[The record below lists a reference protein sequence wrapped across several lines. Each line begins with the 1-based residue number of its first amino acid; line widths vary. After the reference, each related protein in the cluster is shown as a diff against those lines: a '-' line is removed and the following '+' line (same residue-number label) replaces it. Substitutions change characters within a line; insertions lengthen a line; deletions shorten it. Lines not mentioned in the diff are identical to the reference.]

1 MARPTFK
8 PTTDQRDQ
16 VMIARYAGMTKVDIA
31 AAVGVDTDTLNKHFA
46 RELLHG
52 PEIIRQQLLAAVTAE
67 AIKGKKAAIALL
79 ERMTRPDR
87 RPLQRGQ

>member
-8 PTTDQRDQ
+8 PTADQRER
-16 VMIARYAGMTKVDIA
+16 VMLTSYIGMAKIDIA
-31 AAVGVDTDTLNKHFA
+31 AALGIDPDTLNKHFA

-52 PEIIRQQLLAAVTAE
+52 PEIIRQQILAAVTAE

-79 ERMTRPDR
+79 ERMTRSDR
-87 RPLQRGQ
+87 LRQRPG